1 MAVVILSMLTLRQLF
16 RVRRK
21 IVVSCR
27 HCKYSREFSGWRL
40 AILMQEFDE
49 DTPLLRL
56 AEKSKCSQCGVRRM
70 VFSIEPLAGT
80 SGDSGPD
87 EVA

>member
-1 MAVVILSMLTLRQLF
+1 MGVVILSMLTLKQLF
-16 RVRRK
+16 RLRRK

-27 HCKYSREFSGWRL
+27 HCKYSREYSGWHL
-40 AILMQEFDE
+40 AVLMQEFDE
-49 DTPLLRL
+49 NTPLLRL
-56 AEKSKCSQCGVRRM
+56 AERSKCSQCGVKRM

-80 SGDSGPD
+80 SGRGPD